1 MKAKKCDRCGKLYE
15 QYNHK
20 SGNKPNAVKTINENM
35 NGNYYAV
42 DIYDLCP
49 ECMNQLNG
57 WLKNEKE
64 GDLHA

>member
-20 SGNKPNAVKTINENM
+20 TSSRPNAVKTMNENM
-35 NGNYYAV
+35 NGNYYAA
-42 DIYDLCP
+42 DLYDLCP
-49 ECMNQLNG
+49 ECMNQLNR